1 MRISNLVSS
10 LAVLAVLTGC
20 AHPIVISP
28 NIAKIEKNAA
38 AQPINKN
45 VAYYIAEDVR
55 TKEVTTPGGGG
66 DKVSYQPYRDIE
78 TAFYKMLSNVFSN
91 VTKLKT
97 LNDAEAI
104 NKNNVSYIITPVM
117 VTNSSSSS
125 PFTWPPT
132 KFSAELTCNINDAAG
147 NPVLVAKV
155 SGEGS
160 AEFDEFKKDFSMS
173 GKRATE
179 DMLLK
184 MQHALSSA
192 PELRTNGNGPSAVST
207 TNNSVKA
214 VTEKTMA
221 VAGKQPTT
229 YAVLA
234 APATKKPAVTS
245 PPARDHAETLV
256 AMTPATPK
264 MPAAMVSSEKQN
276 ASVKIQTIEFSTGVS
291 SFAVEKIAR
300 NEGCTGGKGAG
311 LITPQ
316 GPVEVYRMACDSG
329 KIFLARCEL
338 RQCSAMR

>member
-10 LAVLAVLTGC
+10 LAVLAALTGC

-28 NIAKIEKNAA
+28 NMEKIEKNAIG
-38 AQPINKN
+38 QPINKN

-78 TAFYKMLSNVFSN
+78 TAFYKMLSNVFAN

-97 LNDAEAI
+97 LADVDTI
-104 NKNNVSYIITPVM
+104 SKNNVSYIITPVLT
-117 VTNSSSSS
+117 TNSSSPS

-147 NPVLVAKV
+147 NPVLIAKV
-155 SGEGS
+155 TGEGS
-160 AEFDEFKKDFSMS
+160 AEFEEFKKDFSMS

-179 DMLLK
+179 DMLVK
-184 MQHALSSA
+184 MQHALSNA
-192 PELRTNGNGPSAVST
+192 AELRTNGNGASPVST

-214 VTEKTMA
+214 APEKTMA
-221 VAGKQPTT
+221 VASNQATT

-234 APATKKPAVTS
+234 APNAEKPAVTS
-245 PPARDHAETLV
+245 PPARDHANATV
-256 AMTPATPK
+256 AAIPVS
-264 MPAAMVSSEKQN
+264 AAPMVASEKSN
-276 ASVKIQTIEFSTGVS
+276 SNVKIQTIEFIAGVS
-291 SFAVEKIAR
+291 SFSVEKIAK
-300 NEGCTGGKGAG
+300 NQGCTGGKGAG

-329 KIFLARCEL
+329 KTFLARCEL